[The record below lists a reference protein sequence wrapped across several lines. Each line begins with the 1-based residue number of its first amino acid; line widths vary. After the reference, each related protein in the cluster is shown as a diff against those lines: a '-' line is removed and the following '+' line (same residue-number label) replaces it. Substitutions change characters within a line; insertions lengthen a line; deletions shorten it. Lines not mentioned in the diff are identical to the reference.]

1 MTAFA
6 DSSALVKLY
15 VDETGHEIVRAFPTL
30 VISALARVEVV
41 AAIWRKQRIDELTV
55 EDAGLLTAA
64 FEFDYYGDDDVMPRF
79 LVIDVVDDVL
89 DQAALVAARH
99 GLRAYDAVQLATAL
113 SAQSEVPEID
123 TMLAFDVQ
131 LRRAATVEGLTLAPT
146 SPP

>member
-1 MTAFA
+1 LTAFA

-15 VDETGHEIVRAFPTL
+15 VDEADHEIVRAVPTL

-41 AAIWRKQRIDELTV
+41 AAIWRKQRMDELTV

-64 FEFDYYGDDDVMPRF
+64 FEFDYYGDHDVVPRF
-79 LVIDVVDDVL
+79 IVIDVVDDVL

-99 GLRAYDAVQLATAL
+99 RLRGYGAVQLATAL
-113 SAQSEVPEID
+113 SARAAVPELD
-123 TMLAFDVQ
+123 TMLAFDAQ
-131 LRRAATVEGLTLAPT
+131 LRRAAAVEGLTVTPA

>member
-1 MTAFA
+1 LTAFA

-15 VDETGHEIVRAFPTL
+15 VDEVDHEVVRTAPTL

-41 AAIWRKQRIDELTV
+41 AAIWRKQRMNELTV

-64 FEFDYYGDDDVMPRF
+64 FEFDYYGDHDVVQRF
-79 LVIDVVDDVL
+79 IVIDVVDDVL

-99 GLRAYDAVQLATAL
+99 GLRGYDAVQLATAL
-113 SAQSEVPEID
+113 SARAEVPELD
-123 TMLAFDVQ
+123 TMLAFDAQ
-131 LRRAATVEGLTLAPT
+131 LRRAAAVEGLTLEPA